1 MKINRGKNVSVCS
14 ALIFENV
21 LKNEEEALVLK
32 DGMRIKVIT
41 DNTDF
46 DEVLEGEFTFVDDD
60 TLDVDG
66 TSIHID
72 YIEEIIIL

>member
-1 MKINRGKNVSVCS
+1 MKINRGKNISVCS

-21 LKNEEEALVLK
+21 LKNEEETLVLK
-32 DGMRIKVIT
+32 DGMRIKIIT

-60 TLDVDG
+60 TLDVNG
-66 TSIHID
+66 TLIHID

>member
-1 MKINRGKNVSVCS
+1 MKINRGNNVEVSS
-14 ALIFENV
+14 ALVFSKEGEV
-21 LKNEEEALVLK
+21 LVLK
-32 DGMRIKVIT
+32 DGMKIKVIT

-72 YIEEIIIL
+72 YVEEIIIL